1 MAHIAHFAINADD
14 LPRARAFY
22 EGVFGW
28 KFQAWGPPGFF
39 QIDMGSSLPAAPV
52 MGALQQRRPLVEGA
66 PLRAFECTISVADI
80 AATAQ
85 AIPACGGRIVMQPVT
100 LPGVGRLLF
109 FEDPEGNVAGAMQY
123 DSNAA

>member
-1 MAHIAHFAINADD
+1 MPHLAHFAINADD

-28 KFQAWGPPGFF
+28 KFNAWGPPGFF
-39 QIDMGSSLPAAPV
+39 QIDMGSAPAAPV
-52 MGALQQRRPLVEGA
+52 LGALQQRRALVEGP
-66 PLRAFECTISVADI
+66 PLRGFECTISTPDI
-80 AATAQ
+80 EATEQ
-85 AIPACGGRIVMQPVT
+85 AIQRLGGRIVMQPVT

-123 DSNAA
+123 IPDAA